1 MDNQNLDYNLPT
13 NAYTNF
19 DATSLKSF
27 MISRLNDGC
36 VFTDQN
42 YEGSNLS
49 SLIEILA
56 YYTHVLMFYLNQTA
70 SESMFSQA
78 TIYENMNKI
87 VKMIGYKPTGK
98 QTAMCPINCVS
109 SASLTSGNYLLRKYS
124 YFLVDNIQ
132 YTLIKDQSF
141 EKSTN
146 AIETI
151 DSINTNV
158 VLYQGT
164 VGEYP
169 IYTADGIEY
178 ENFAIVVDNLTS
190 TTDTRFISHGTI
202 SVYVKEVDNDTWY
215 EYSEVDS
222 LFLSNSD
229 RVYDLRLN
237 ENGHYEVKFGNGIFG
252 KRLNSGD
259 EVAVF
264 YILSDGQKGQIS
276 KNAINGNK
284 LFVYNSSRFSDI
296 YSDIS
301 AEFTET
307 IISNTNGGNLTF
319 NNPANSTIIQEA
331 ETVDGIRENAPVF
344 LASQIRLVT
353 ESDYENFLKKSIPNI
368 VNDIKVVNNNVF
380 LGEYIDY
387 FYKICVDPNKL
398 NRVILNQ
405 VNFADSCDFNNI
417 NIFCVPPFIN
427 AVDASYPDF
436 MSDSYKTLIKTL
448 TNDKKIISNEIVPR
462 DPVYVAFDIG
472 FTDVVDSINVYDDT
486 QIVIVRESNNKTNK
500 ETIKSRV
507 ASTIVDYFKPSNNKL
522 GQTVNTSELASNILG
537 ITGVKSIKT
546 VNTKNGLS
554 FNGVSFVTWNPMFE
568 GVDISL
574 INQTTTLPF
583 FKFPYFYRPNALI
596 NKIVVIDNE

>member
-27 MISRLNDGC
+27 MISRLNDGG

-49 SLIEILA
+49 SIIEILA

-98 QTAMCPINCVS
+98 QTAMCPINCVA

-146 AIETI
+146 DIEII
-151 DSINTNV
+151 DSINTNT

-202 SVYVKEVDNDTWY
+202 SVYVKEVDNETWY

-284 LFVYNSSRFSDI
+284 LFTYNSSRFSQI
-296 YSDIS
+296 YSDIITQ
-301 AEFTET
+301 FTET
-307 IISNTNGGNLTF
+307 VITNINGGNLTF
-319 NNPANSTIIQEA
+319 NNPSNSTVIQEA
-331 ETVDGIRENAPVF
+331 ETVEGIRENAPVF

-353 ESDYENFLKKSIPNI
+353 ESDYENYLKKSIPNI

-380 LGEYIDY
+380 LSEYIDY
-387 FYKICVDPNKL
+387 FYKICVDPNKS

-427 AVDASYPDF
+427 VVDESYPDF

-472 FTDVVDSINVYDDT
+472 FTNTVDSINVYNDT
-486 QIVIVRESNNKTNK
+486 QIVIVREANNKTNK

-507 ASTIVDYFKPSNNKL
+507 ASTIVEYFKPSNNKL
-522 GQTVNTSELASNILG
+522 GQTINISELASNILG

-546 VNTKNGLS
+546 VNTKDGLS
-554 FNGVSFVTWNPMFE
+554 FNGLSFITWNPMFE

-583 FKFPYFYRPNALI
+583 FKFPYFYRPNSLI

>member
-1 MDNQNLDYNLPT
+1 
-13 NAYTNF
+13 
-19 DATSLKSF
+19 
-27 MISRLNDGC
+27 MISRLNDGG

-49 SLIEILA
+49 SIIEILA

-98 QTAMCPINCVS
+98 QTAMCPINCVA

-146 AIETI
+146 DIEII
-151 DSINTNV
+151 DSINTNT

-202 SVYVKEVDNDTWY
+202 SVYVKEVDNETWY

-284 LFVYNSSRFSDI
+284 LFTYNSSRFSQI
-296 YSDIS
+296 YSDIITQ
-301 AEFTET
+301 FTET
-307 IISNTNGGNLTF
+307 VITNINGGNLTF
-319 NNPANSTIIQEA
+319 NNPSNSTVIQEA
-331 ETVDGIRENAPVF
+331 ETVEGIRENAPVF

-353 ESDYENFLKKSIPNI
+353 ESDYENYLKKSIPNI

-380 LGEYIDY
+380 LSEYIDY
-387 FYKICVDPNKL
+387 FYKICVDPNKS

-427 AVDASYPDF
+427 VVDESYPDF

-472 FTDVVDSINVYDDT
+472 FTNTVDSINVYNDT
-486 QIVIVRESNNKTNK
+486 QIVIVREANNKTNK

-507 ASTIVDYFKPSNNKL
+507 ASTIVEYFKPSNNKL
-522 GQTVNTSELASNILG
+522 GQTINISELASNILG

-546 VNTKNGLS
+546 VNTKDGLS
-554 FNGVSFVTWNPMFE
+554 FNGLSFITWNPMFE

-583 FKFPYFYRPNALI
+583 FKFPYFYRPNSLI

>member
-1 MDNQNLDYNLPT
+1 VDNQNLDYNLPT

-27 MISRLNDGC
+27 MISRLNDGG

-49 SLIEILA
+49 SIIEILA

-98 QTAMCPINCVS
+98 QTAMCPINCVA

-146 AIETI
+146 DIEII
-151 DSINTNV
+151 DSINTNT

-202 SVYVKEVDNDTWY
+202 SVYVKEVDNETWY

-284 LFVYNSSRFSDI
+284 LFTYNSSRFSQI
-296 YSDIS
+296 YSDIITQ
-301 AEFTET
+301 FTET
-307 IISNTNGGNLTF
+307 VITNINGGNLTF
-319 NNPANSTIIQEA
+319 NNPSNSTVIQEA
-331 ETVDGIRENAPVF
+331 ETVEGIRENAPVF

-353 ESDYENFLKKSIPNI
+353 ESDYENYLKKSIPNI

-380 LGEYIDY
+380 LSEYIDY
-387 FYKICVDPNKL
+387 FYKICVDPNKS

-427 AVDASYPDF
+427 VVDESYPDF

-472 FTDVVDSINVYDDT
+472 FTNTVDSINVYNDT
-486 QIVIVRESNNKTNK
+486 QIVIVREANNKTNK

-507 ASTIVDYFKPSNNKL
+507 ASTIVEYFKPSNNKL
-522 GQTVNTSELASNILG
+522 GQTINISELASNILG

-546 VNTKNGLS
+546 VNTKDGLS
-554 FNGVSFVTWNPMFE
+554 FNGLSFITWNPMFE

-583 FKFPYFYRPNALI
+583 FKFPYFYRPNSLI